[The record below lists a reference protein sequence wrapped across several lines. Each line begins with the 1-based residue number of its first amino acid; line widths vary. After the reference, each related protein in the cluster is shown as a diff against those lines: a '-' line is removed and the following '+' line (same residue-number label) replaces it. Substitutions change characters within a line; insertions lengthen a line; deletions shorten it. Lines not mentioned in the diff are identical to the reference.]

1 MGTLLEEECGGTAFE
16 TLDDDECV
24 ALIGDRVIGRV
35 AVTIGAIPAVFPVS
49 FTFLD
54 GAIYFRTAEGTQL
67 ARAVCR
73 SVVAFEVDDLDAV
86 HHQGWSVLAVG
97 VARPLEPGAPA
108 VEALASRL
116 PLRALASGEKDQW
129 MRIWPEFLSG
139 RRITGTGPGP
149 TSWP

>member
-24 ALIGDRVIGRV
+24 DLIRDRAIGRV

-54 GAIYFRTAEGTQL
+54 GAIYFRTGEGTQL

-73 SVVAFEVDDLDAV
+73 SVVAFEVDDFEPV
-86 HHQGWSVLAVG
+86 QHRGWSVLAVG
-97 VARPLEPGAPA
+97 VARPWSPMSVA
-108 VEALASRL
+108 ALASRL
-116 PLRALASGEKDQW
+116 PLRSLGSGEKEQW

-139 RRITGTGPGP
+139 RRITESGPGP